1 MMWNYEG
8 MEVTGVYMETFH
20 VVGRVE
26 LSRVAYGGRVKHTV
40 VLERPIDVF
49 GAVRDRVILD
59 HEVVTRVRDL
69 TLNLSR

>member
-8 MEVTGVYMETFH
+8 MEVTGVYMDTFH

-40 VLERPIDVF
+40 VLEDSIDVF

-59 HEVVTRVRDL
+59 HEMITSVRDI
-69 TLNLSR
+69 NLSR

>member
-8 MEVTGVYMETFH
+8 MEVTGVYMDTFH